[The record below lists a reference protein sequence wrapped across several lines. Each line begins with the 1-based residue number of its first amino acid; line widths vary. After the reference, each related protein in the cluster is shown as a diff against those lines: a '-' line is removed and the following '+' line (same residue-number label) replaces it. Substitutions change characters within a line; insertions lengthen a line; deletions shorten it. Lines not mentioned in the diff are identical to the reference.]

1 MKIKILFCLY
11 FPTAIALIATSGA
24 AQDLPVLPATVD
36 DRTVLMMPR
45 NGLDF
50 PGESSFAGIDFD
62 VTLEQGL
69 LAYRATWL
77 SRTYTA
83 WADASAPAARL
94 AFDPDERRFREIS
107 STVAVELVDYDALGL
122 LVQEQGAVAG
132 KAYPQLGFALIRL
145 GPETD
150 PARVVELLGVDP
162 RVISAQLRFEPEL
175 RRPAIVRD
183 GGNPSRAGFDTRFR
197 PAETKES
204 PSSELIAY
212 PTLNLS
218 SDFSVEIT
226 VSNRGLAR
234 SEPAT
239 LHATLFARV
248 PDENT
253 ADPDD
258 RRSVT
263 QSRDRADIPAL
274 DGKGSPFR
282 VDLTFATGTLEAGR
296 TYYLQ
301 AVVEDVPDG
310 SEEPE
315 FLTATFTGFTLDS
328 LNRIQH
334 VCMEPG
340 RGGTSG
346 VTDPLLVQQWHLD
359 NTGQTGYAETGGV
372 AGEDLQMDDILDDGP
387 TGAGVKVAVVDTGM
401 EICHPDLRDSVEAG
415 ASFHF
420 DALDASTDPNF
431 GWALRMDS
439 ADPFNYDSTG
449 GHGTGVAGL
458 IAGTANNG
466 IGGRGVAPDA
476 LLRGYNAL
484 NSSSQF
490 SDMFSSLGASDLLPN
505 SRDVD
510 IFNMSFGGGGS
521 RPDNAHPY
529 LERLFYYGVNNL
541 RSGLGAIYVK
551 AGGNGFSACNSLERL
566 INERIGCRSTNAD
579 DWSNLPYLINT
590 GAFNADGR
598 KASYASAGPNLW
610 VTAPGGEY
618 GSSRPALLSAD
629 QMGTD
634 RGLRVLFDGNP
645 LQGES
650 AVNPDGDYTGRM
662 NGTSASAPLVT
673 GAVALLLET
682 EPGLT
687 WRDVK
692 HILAKTARKIDPDIA
707 TVEETIGTVTR
718 TIRLPWTENA
728 AGYSYHD
735 WYGFG
740 AVDVDAAVEMAEAHT
755 PDSLGEFRQSGWFEG
770 GPAGEIPDNDGTGL
784 TRTLNVSTLPDDA
797 SIEAVLLEVDID
809 HEFPNDLGI
818 HLVSPGGTRAVLN
831 QIYNETLAL
840 DDPGNLR
847 WRVLGNAFYGET
859 PNGDWQIEVFD
870 AAEEDTGDLEAW
882 RLRFYYGSHPEEEE
896 E

>member
-107 STVAVELVDYDALGL
+107 STVTVELVDYDALGL
-122 LVQEQGAVAG
+122 LMLEQGAVAG

-162 RVISAQLRFEPEL
+162 RVVSAQLRFEPEL

-183 GGNPSRAGFDTRFR
+183 GGNPSRTGFDTRLR

-204 PSSELIAY
+204 LSSDLVAY
-212 PTLNLS
+212 PSLNLAN
-218 SDFSVEIT
+218 DFSVEIT
-226 VSNRGLAR
+226 VRNRGLAR

-239 LHATLFARV
+239 LRTSLFALV

-253 ADPDD
+253 VDPDD
-258 RRSVT
+258 RRSVIQNRT
-263 QSRDRADIPAL
+263 SDNVPAL
-274 DGKGSPFR
+274 DGKGSSYR
-282 VDLTFATGTLEAGR
+282 VDLTFSTSSLEGGT
-296 TYYLQ
+296 TYYLR

-310 SEEPE
+310 SEDPE
-315 FLTATFTGFTLDS
+315 FLTATVAGFTLDS

-334 VCMEPG
+334 VCVEPG
-340 RGGTSG
+340 RGGIAG
-346 VTDPLLVQQWHLD
+346 VTDPLLAQQWHLD
-359 NTGQTGYAETGGV
+359 NTGQTGYVETGGV
-372 AGEDLQMDDILDDGP
+372 AGEDLQMDGVLDAGP

-401 EICHPDLRDSVEAG
+401 EICHPDLAYSVEAG

-420 DALDASTDPNF
+420 DALDVSTDPEF
-431 GWALRMDS
+431 AWALRMDS

-449 GHGTGVAGL
+449 GHGTSVAGL

-466 IGGRGVAPDA
+466 IGGRGVAPDV

-490 SDMFSSLGASDLLPN
+490 SDLFSSLGASDLLPN

-529 LERLFYYGVNNL
+529 LERLFSYGVNDL

-551 AGGNGFSACNSLERL
+551 AGGNNFDDCASLVRL
-566 INERIGCRSTNAD
+566 INERIGCISSNAD
-579 DWSNLPYLINT
+579 DWGNLPYLIVA

-610 VTAPGGEY
+610 VTAPAGEY
-618 GSSRPALLSAD
+618 GSSTPALLSTD

-634 RGLRVLFDGNP
+634 RGLAILRDDNP

-650 AVNPDGDYTGRM
+650 VVNPDGDYTGRM
-662 NGTSASAPLVT
+662 NGTSASAPLVS

-682 EPGLT
+682 EPALT

-707 TVEETIGTVTR
+707 AVEETIGTVTR
-718 TIRLPWTENA
+718 TLRLPWTENA

-740 AVDVDAAVEMAEAHT
+740 AVDLDAAVEMAGDYT

-770 GPAGEIPDNDGTGL
+770 GPSGAIPDNDGTGL
-784 TRTLNVSTLPDDA
+784 TRTLNVSPLPDDA

-840 DDPGNLR
+840 DEPGNLR

-870 AAEEDTGDLEAW
+870 AAAEDTGDLGAW
-882 RLRFYYGSHPEEEE
+882 RLRIYYGSHPEEEE
-896 E
+896 